1 MCNVTLPSIDLSLFY
16 FMIEF
21 RYDTHGGP
29 NVATGY
35 YVIYTFIP
43 MPLVSIFVLQ
53 FLFSFCLN
61 NNCAGTPVV

>member
-1 MCNVTLPSIDLSLFY
+1 MCNVTLPSIDLSLSY

-43 MPLVSIFVLQ
+43 MPLVSIFVL
-53 FLFSFCLN
+53 
-61 NNCAGTPVV
+61 